1 LSIYN
6 QINGSTSIRQGICP
20 LGKKKRIKF
29 NGLQSGF

>member
-20 LGKKKRIKF
+20 LGKKK
-29 NGLQSGF
+29 G